1 MANNSTFLN
10 SVNQVF
16 DEASSLLSLP
26 EDLARKIKLANSV
39 YQVNF
44 GVRLRKT
51 LYTFTGYR
59 CVHSEHVEPVKGGIR
74 YSLSATQDEV
84 EALAALM
91 TYKCSLMD
99 LPFGGSKGALIVD
112 PYRWKNEEL
121 ERITRRFTFE
131 LAKRH
136 LIHPSQNVPGPDM
149 GTDENVMAWMADEY
163 RRLNPTE
170 IDAMA
175 AVTGKPIAVGGIDGR
190 TEATGRGVYYSI
202 LELELTIM
210 TLIKWSLMI
219 NIYYIHQN

>member
-84 EALAALM
+84 EALHSPLRLDPQALWAHVH
-91 TYKCSLMD
+91 TRPTRLQRS
-99 LPFGGSKGALIVD
+99 GSI
-112 PYRWKNEEL
+112 
-121 ERITRRFTFE
+121 
-131 LAKRH
+131 
-136 LIHPSQNVPGPDM
+136 
-149 GTDENVMAWMADEY
+149 
-163 RRLNPTE
+163 
-170 IDAMA
+170 
-175 AVTGKPIAVGGIDGR
+175 
-190 TEATGRGVYYSI
+190 
-202 LELELTIM
+202 
-210 TLIKWSLMI
+210 
-219 NIYYIHQN
+219 